1 MEAAAGGASDV
12 EEAAFWWSNC
22 VQLRWMLWA
31 MSHAAPELELHTD
44 DAGHPADD
52 FDWVMQVCRSVTV
65 FFPVWLALTAASRQD
80 WHTSVGRSGHAPMPP
95 PRMSKACI

>member
-1 MEAAAGGASDV
+1 VEQWIVQSFYCSLPDRWRACRAMEAAAGGASDV

-31 MSHAAPELELHTD
+31 MSHAAPELELPTD

-52 FDWVMQVCRSVTV
+52 FDWVMQVRRSFTV
-65 FFPVWLALTAASRQD
+65 SFPAQLVHGQR
-80 WHTSVGRSGHAPMPP
+80 RS
-95 PRMSKACI
+95 C